1 MDSEFMQLLV
11 EIEKEKGISHETLLE
26 ALEQA
31 LVSAYKKSFVGHEE
45 VRVTIDRETAEMK
58 VYTRQIVVDEVLDPL
73 NEISLETA
81 KKINKSYQLG
91 DFVDTE
97 TMPATFG
104 RIAAQTARQV
114 VVQRLREAERGL
126 VYEKFIEKQGEI
138 ITGMVQ
144 RLERRNM
151 MVDIGGTEAILTP
164 SEQVP
169 GEVFRQG
176 DRIKVY
182 VSEVSKTNKG
192 PQVKISRSHPDLV
205 RRLFEL
211 EVPEIQNEVVLI
223 KSIAREAGS
232 RTKIAVCSEDENI
245 DPIGACV
252 GAKGARIQRVTDELR
267 KEKVDV
273 ISYNEDP
280 NIFVASALNPAKV
293 TSTYAEE
300 ETRICHVVVPDDQLS
315 LAIGKEGQN
324 VRLAA
329 KLTGWKI
336 DIKSESAATEE

>member
-1 MDSEFMQLLV
+1 MQLLI
-11 EIEKEKGISHETLLE
+11 EIEKEKGISHEMLLD

-45 VRVTIDRETAEMK
+45 VLVTIDRQTAEMK
-58 VYTRQIVVDEVLDPL
+58 VYTRQIVVEEELDPL
-73 NEISLETA
+73 NEISLKA
-81 KKINKSYQLG
+81 ARKINKSYQVG

-97 TMPATFG
+97 TMPPSTFA

-114 VVQRLREAERGL
+114 VMQRLREAERGL
-126 VYEKFIEKQGEI
+126 IYEKFVDKQGEI

-164 SEQVP
+164 NEQVP

-192 PQVKISRSHPDLV
+192 PQVRISRSHPDLV
-205 RRLFEL
+205 KRLFEL
-211 EVPEIQNEVVLI
+211 EVPEIQNGTVVI

-232 RTKIAVCSEDENI
+232 RTKIAVCSMDENI

-252 GAKGARIQRVTDELR
+252 GAKGSRIQRVTDELR
-267 KEKVDV
+267 REKVDV
-273 ISYNEDP
+273 IHYNEDP
-280 NIFVASALNPAKV
+280 NIFVASALNPAKAI
-293 TSTYAEE
+293 STFAEE
-300 ETRICHVVVPDDQLS
+300 ETRICHVVVADDQLS

-329 KLTGWKI
+329 RLTGWKI